1 MSQAKD
7 GDTVKVHYTGTL
19 DDGRQFDS
27 SAGGDPLEF
36 TLGARQVIAGFE
48 SAVTGM
54 TVGDTK
60 TVSIEA
66 EDAYGNHNPA
76 MVQTVGRDRF
86 PANVDVAVGMQFQAS
101 GQDGQPLAVT
111 VVEVTDDQVTVDANH
126 ALAGQRLTFALEL
139 VEIA

>member
-27 SAGGDPLEF
+27 SVGGDPLEF
-36 TLGARQVIAGFE
+36 TLGAKQVIAGFE
-48 SAVTGM
+48 GAVTGM
-54 TVGDTK
+54 AVGDTK

-86 PANVDVAVGMQFQAS
+86 PANVEVAVGMQFQAS

-139 VEIA
+139 VEIV

>member
-27 SAGGDPLEF
+27 SQGGDPLEF
-36 TLGARQVIAGFE
+36 TLGGRQVIAGFE
-48 SAVTGM
+48 NAVTGM
-54 TVGDTK
+54 SVGDTK
-60 TVSIEA
+60 TVTIEA
-66 EDAYGNHNPA
+66 EDAYGSHNPA

-86 PANVDVAVGMQFQAS
+86 PANVDIAVGMQFQAS

>member
-19 DDGRQFDS
+19 DDGREFDS

-36 TLGARQVIAGFE
+36 TLGAKQVIAGFE
-48 SAVTGM
+48 NAVTGM
-54 TVGDTK
+54 AVGDTK

-86 PANVDVAVGMQFQAS
+86 PANVDIAVGMQFQAS

-111 VVEVTDDQVTVDANH
+111 VVEVTDEQVTVDANH

-139 VEIA
+139 VEIV

>member
-27 SAGGDPLEF
+27 SVGGDPLEF
-36 TLGARQVIAGFE
+36 TLGAKQVIAGFE

-54 TVGDTK
+54 AVGDTK

-66 EDAYGNHNPA
+66 EDAYGIHNPA

-86 PANVDVAVGMQFQAS
+86 PANVDIAVGMQFQAS

-111 VVEVTDDQVTVDANH
+111 VVEVTDDEVTVDANH

-139 VEIA
+139 VEIV